1 MVGGACGRACSVQ
14 RGRLDWSLWA
24 QGTRAKCTLSMERMS
39 VTRDVSKLSGW
50 LNSSARCRVERRAL
64 DMGRGVDREAG
75 RAVGQ
80 QQRMR
85 CAREGSCGVLA
96 QGTGGVHVKHGVH
109 GRDAGRVEAQRLVER
124 LCFLP
129 SRKGAYHVGR
139 GRAGGGE
146 GGGAAAAHAACK
158 GRFDSGVWAQGMVGG
173 VHLEHFLHGRDAGR
187 VKAQRLVE
195 RLRFLPSRKDGD
207 TVRGEVRAG
216 SLEGGGVQRRKQRAR
231 QGPNG

>member
-75 RAVGQ
+75 RSVGQ

-129 SRKGAYHVGR
+129 SRTEGR
-139 GRAGGGE
+139 T
-146 GGGAAAAHAACK
+146 
-158 GRFDSGVWAQGMVGG
+158 M
-173 VHLEHFLHGRDAGR
+173 
-187 VKAQRLVE
+187 
-195 RLRFLPSRKDGD
+195 
-207 TVRGEVRAG
+207 RGEVWA
-216 SLEGGGVQRRKQRAR
+216 EGGRSVGRQQRTSGMHGERAR
-231 QGPNG
+231 L